1 MRMIV
6 SIASDPELLKKTW
19 LRLPPNRPAILLASS
34 IVGGDAV
41 LKNVL

>member
-1 MRMIV
+1 MAV

-19 LRLPPNRPAILLASS
+19 VRSLPSRPAIFAASS

-41 LKNVL
+41 LKKVL